1 MISNKTSQIENI
13 GIDIVDIE
21 RFRKRNFSKN
31 ERFYEKIFTSLE
43 IDYCRKFHDPYP
55 HFAGKFAAKEA
66 IKKTLDEP
74 INFLEI
80 HTRHGENGEP
90 NIECPISEKFEI
102 QVFMTGTKKDL
113 FSFLSTNTNFYNIST

>member
-55 HFAGKFAAKEA
+55 HFAGKFALKEA
-66 IKKTLDEP
+66 VMKS
-74 INFLEI
+74 I
-80 HTRHGENGEP
+80 HEKLVFK
-90 NIECPISEKFEI
+90 NIETFHINSKPEIKLTNQKNNYKFHVSISHENRYAIAIVIALK
-102 QVFMTGTKKDL
+102 
-113 FSFLSTNTNFYNIST
+113 N

>member
-1 MISNKTSQIENI
+1 MKLKT
-13 GIDIVDIE
+13 GIDIVSVK
-21 RFRKRNFSKN
+21 RFRDLKYSENSDFYQRNFDVV
-31 ERFYEKIFTSLE
+31 E
-43 IDYCRKFHDPYP
+43 IKYCLSFKDPYP

-102 QVFMTGTKKDL
+102 QVSISHEKDYAVAVAIL
-113 FSFLSTNTNFYNIST
+113 IKT